1 MEQLVSRLACTV
13 LCLPAC
19 HTSCES
25 SKRPTELLTSV
36 ICVSI
41 FQLRSPWLWHDDR
54 CERPHRLRLGFHGS
68 AGAHT
73 CPRCPRAAH
82 RRTWRGHCCV
92 ALSYRI
98 QGGAGPAAPW
108 LLRPGVPLA
117 HRAIT
122 APAPRRREARATER
136 ESFPLFVSLC
146 FGAPVAACGY
156 TCAAVS
162 EIFPPSWT
170 GRAVCS
176 QTRARPQRFA
186 DGRAKETT
194 ARLNFFAIIFASGFA
209 AAGALEILLGSTQA
223 GDKHSHVVTFR
234 C

>member
-13 LCLPAC
+13 RCLPAC

-146 FGAPVAACGY
+146 FGAPVATRALRSAKSSLRAGRAAL
-156 TCAAVS
+156 CAAR
-162 EIFPPSWT
+162 
-170 GRAVCS
+170 RARGLNVS
-176 QTRARPQRFA
+176 QTAAP
-186 DGRAKETT
+186 K
-194 ARLNFFAIIFASGFA
+194 RLPRG
-209 AAGALEILLGSTQA
+209 
-223 GDKHSHVVTFR
+223 
-234 C
+234 

>member
-13 LCLPAC
+13 RCLPAC

-36 ICVSI
+36 ICVAI

-117 HRAIT
+117 HRAST
-122 APAPRRREARATER
+122 APSPRQHRADARPVRRSESRSPFLCPFALARLWLHVRCGQRNLPSELDGPRCAQPDAREASTFRRRPRQRDYR
-136 ESFPLFVSLC
+136 EVEFFRNNICKWLC
-146 FGAPVAACGY
+146 CCRSA
-156 TCAAVS
+156 
-162 EIFPPSWT
+162 
-170 GRAVCS
+170 
-176 QTRARPQRFA
+176 
-186 DGRAKETT
+186 
-194 ARLNFFAIIFASGFA
+194 
-209 AAGALEILLGSTQA
+209 
-223 GDKHSHVVTFR
+223 
-234 C
+234 